1 MSHLSRRTFL
11 AASAAAGAAACFPRL
26 AFGQEKSKKPK
37 REKLP
42 VAIIATE
49 YRKNSHADVIA
60 GKILE
65 GYAQDGGRGPD
76 LGAASIY
83 IDQFP
88 ESDKGRDLAKKYGFL
103 LASSIEEAITLGG
116 KEVAVAGVISIG
128 EHGNYPYTPDTKQ
141 HMYPRRR
148 FFDAIVAALQKH
160 GRFVPVFND
169 KHLAYNWADAKHMYD
184 TAQKLK
190 IPFMAGS
197 SLPVAWRSPEQ
208 SLPLGAN
215 LEAAILNGYG
225 GLESY
230 GFHALESLQ
239 CQLERRG
246 EKGAKKARETG
257 VAAVQ
262 AVSGDEI
269 LKAETDKRWSRE
281 LLEAALET
289 GPRMRTGRPDF
300 AKDATFMLID
310 YADGLRAA
318 VAMNTGHQ
326 HEMTFAAKISGQKVP
341 HATWFR
347 LQDEVPY
354 GHFGFLVKAIEE
366 MVHTG
371 KPSYPVERTLL
382 TTGILDAVM
391 HSAAD
396 GGKRIETPHLAIA
409 YEPADWPFA
418 PGEPGKT
425 LPQ

>member
-1 MSHLSRRTFL
+1 
-11 AASAAAGAAACFPRL
+11 
-26 AFGQEKSKKPK
+26 
-37 REKLP
+37 
-42 VAIIATE
+42 
-49 YRKNSHADVIA
+49 
-60 GKILE
+60 
-65 GYAQDGGRGPD
+65 
-76 LGAASIY
+76 
-83 IDQFP
+83 
-88 ESDKGRDLAKKYGFL
+88 
-103 LASSIEEAITLGG
+103 
-116 KEVAVAGVISIG
+116 
-128 EHGNYPYTPDTKQ
+128 
-141 HMYPRRR
+141 
-148 FFDAIVAALQKH
+148 
-160 GRFVPVFND
+160 
-169 KHLAYNWADAKHMYD
+169 
-184 TAQKLK
+184 
-190 IPFMAGS
+190 
-197 SLPVAWRSPEQ
+197 
-208 SLPLGAN
+208 
-215 LEAAILNGYG
+215 

-257 VAAVQ
+257 VAAVE
-262 AVSGDEI
+262 AVSGDDI

-289 GPRMRTGRPDF
+289 GPRARTRRPDF

-310 YADGLRAA
+310 YVDGLRAA

-326 HEMTFAAKISGQKVP
+326 NEMTFAARIAGQKEP

-347 LQDEVPY
+347 LQDEAPF

-366 MVHTG
+366 MIHTG

-396 GGKRIETPHLAIA
+396 GGKRIETPHLAIS

-425 LPQ
+425 QPQ